1 MVRSMTGFGEA
12 SALSASVTYFVE
24 VRSLNSK
31 YLKSIIRLP
40 EEFQGLEA
48 EIETILRH
56 KLRRGTVTCIVTVS
70 DASESAAYT
79 VNHKALSSYIQQI
92 QQAPQVSGGA
102 VKIEIGPLLTL
113 PGVLQPPANEE
124 ARIDRTRKETLP
136 LVEKACARVIVLR
149 EQEGRM
155 LATEL
160 LTQRDVIAIELEKV
174 KGRAP
179 QMVLDYELRLKQRVE
194 SMLTAV
200 GVAVQPFELIREIAI
215 FAERTD
221 IREETTRLGGHID
234 QFAQLV
240 HASGDQ
246 PVGRTLDFLAQEMLR
261 EANTMG
267 AKSADSEISRSVV
280 AIKGAIDRIKE
291 QVQNL
296 E

>member
-1 MVRSMTGFGEA
+1 MTGFGEA
-12 SALSASVTYFVE
+12 STVAQGVTYFVE

-56 KLRRGTVTCIVTVS
+56 RLRRGTVTCIVTVS

-92 QQAPQVSGGA
+92 QNAPQISSGS
-102 VKIEIGPLLTL
+102 VKIEIGPLLAL

-124 ARIDRTRKETLP
+124 ARIERTRKALLP
-136 LVEKACARVIVLR
+136 MVEKACSTVIVLR
-149 EQEGRM
+149 EKEGQM
-155 LATEL
+155 LCNEL
-160 LTQRDVIAIELEKV
+160 LTQRDVIATELEKV

-179 QMVLDYELRLKQRVE
+179 QMVLDYEIRLKQRVE

-200 GVAVQPFELIREIAI
+200 GVAVQPFDLIREIAI

-234 QFAQLV
+234 QFATLL
-240 HASGDQ
+240 ASTGEQ

>member
-1 MVRSMTGFGEA
+1 MTGFGEA
-12 SALSASVTYFVE
+12 STVAQGVTYFVE

-56 KLRRGTVTCIVTVS
+56 RLRRGTVTCVVTVS

-92 QQAPQVSGGA
+92 QNAPQISSGS
-102 VKIEIGPLLTL
+102 VKIEIGPLLAL

-124 ARIDRTRKETLP
+124 ARIERTRKALLP
-136 LVEKACARVIVLR
+136 LIEKACTTVIELR
-149 EQEGRM
+149 EKEGQM
-155 LATEL
+155 LCNEL
-160 LTQRDVIAIELEKV
+160 LSQRDVIATELERV

-179 QMVLDYELRLKQRVE
+179 QMVLDYEIRLKQRVE

-200 GVAVQPFELIREIAI
+200 GVAVQPFDLIREIAI

-221 IREETTRLGGHID
+221 IREETTRLGGHIE
-234 QFAQLV
+234 QFATLL
-240 HASGDQ
+240 ASTGEQ